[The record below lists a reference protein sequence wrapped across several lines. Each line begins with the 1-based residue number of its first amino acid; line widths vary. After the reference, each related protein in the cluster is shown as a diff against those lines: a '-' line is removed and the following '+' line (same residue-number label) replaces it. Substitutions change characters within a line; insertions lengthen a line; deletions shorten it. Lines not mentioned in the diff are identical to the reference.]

1 VFGSHAWAHIPLEK
15 RRDLEP
21 QSQECIF
28 VGYLDSVKGYKLLN
42 PFTEFFFIEIS
53 VKFEEGPLH
62 ATKEEPTTDP
72 LVLVDVDLTDASLIS
87 LDEILDLDEEEEVD
101 DIDEHVVANLIARPL
116 WAQQTLQAMQ
126 VI

>member
-28 VGYLDSVKGYKLLN
+28 VGYPDSVKGYMLLN
-42 PFTEFFFIEIS
+42 PFTEKKERS

-72 LVLVDVDLTDASLIS
+72 PVLVDANLIDASLIAS
-87 LDEILDLDEEEEVD
+87 DEILDSDEEEEVD
-101 DIDEHVVANLIARPL
+101 DIDE
-116 WAQQTLQAMQ
+116 
-126 VI
+126 